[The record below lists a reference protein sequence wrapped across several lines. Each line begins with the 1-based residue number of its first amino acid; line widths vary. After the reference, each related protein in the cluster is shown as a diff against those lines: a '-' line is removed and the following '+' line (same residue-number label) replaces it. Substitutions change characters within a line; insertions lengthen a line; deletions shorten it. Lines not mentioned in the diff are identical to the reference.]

1 MAFCFKTGKS
11 VGLHTNHLQIYK
23 NKCKKRDYALI
34 IRHFLPEQRENR
46 CFIINF
52 VAKNYDH
59 NV

>member
-1 MAFCFKTGKS
+1 M
-11 VGLHTNHLQIYK
+11 
-23 NKCKKRDYALI
+23 RDYALI